1 MNEKIETK
9 PITLTPFKRF
19 CMTIGELPSSYLE
32 TMSYYEML
40 LWFTKYLGETVIPAI
55 NNNAE
60 AVTEVQN
67 LFLEL
72 QDYVNNYFDDL
83 NIQNEINNKLDDMAE
98 SGQLADI
105 IAQYIQLAGVL
116 AYNTK
121 AQMKAATNL
130 VEGSITKTL
139 GNTSYQDGQGAFYKV
154 REIQNTDV
162 VDDENI
168 IALSD
173 PDLIAEKIPYSSGY
187 DLQNQITTNTNAI
200 ADINNN
206 RSILLSDS
214 YFDWSPDETIVLNN
228 RYWKKFFDMEGIT
241 DYYAYNK
248 GGIGFYQKVDNE
260 NFLSILQNHYNDI
273 TNKDTIKYIFVFG
286 GYNDAFDDNTTI
298 TNINDAINEFV
309 AYCKINYPNAQVI
322 IGEIGYDTNL
332 DYAGTT
338 RRNKINNKVIPA
350 YCNTTYNSNNPYIYL
365 PNLNYCLHNK
375 DYMSTDGIHPN
386 TVGHN
391 ALANAVYSAFNK
403 GFEYLPINEEYVGA
417 LPADGNT
424 QENTNIQLY
433 VKNDIPLKTIR
444 LNNFVVSYTSNYP
457 TLSEDVGIVVGKFT
471 NSKTI
476 LPVYDVAFNC
486 TVLAQKSSDNTY
498 EVVPGKLNFIHD
510 GSITINVM
518 KLNSSKTNWDT
529 IPDVKYIQ
537 VFKQELAC
545 SMNVL

>member
-1 MNEKIETK
+1 MTYNQKI
-9 PITLTPFKRF
+9 PPFKWFILENFPYIEEDFDALTNWQLF
-19 CMTIGELPSSYLE
+19 CKLGKEMNKIIEKTNLTGEQVEQLTTAFNELKSYIDDYFENLD
-32 TMSYYEML
+32 
-40 LWFTKYLGETVIPAI
+40 
-55 NNNAE
+55 
-60 AVTEVQN
+60 VQ
-67 LFLEL
+67 
-72 QDYVNNYFDDL
+72 D
-83 NIQNEINNKLDDMAE
+83 EIDNKLDEMAE
-98 SGQLADI
+98 QGVLTDI
-105 IAQYIQLAGVL
+105 IAQYLQLAGVL
-116 AYNTK
+116 AYDNK
-121 AQMKAATNL
+121 QAMKQAQNL
-130 VEGSITKTL
+130 ADGSIAKTL
-139 GNTSYQDGQGAFYKV
+139 GKTTYQDGQGAFFKV
-154 REIQNTDV
+154 RQIQNTDV

-168 IALSD
+168 IALYD
-173 PDLIAEKIPYSSGY
+173 PDLVAEKIPYSSGY
-187 DLQNQITTNTNAI
+187 DLQNQISTNTNAI

-214 YFDWSPDETIVLNN
+214 YFDWSPDETIDLNN

-273 TNKDTIKYIFVFG
+273 QNKNTIKYIFVFG

-298 TNINDAINEFV
+298 QNINDAIDDFV

-350 YCNTTYNSNNPYIYL
+350 YCNTTYNSTNSYIYL

-391 ALANAVYSAFNK
+391 ALANAVHSAYHN

-444 LNNFVVSYTSNYP
+444 LNNFTVSFSSNYP
-457 TLSEDVGIVVGKFT
+457 TLSEGAGTVVGKIT

-476 LPVYDVAFNC
+476 LPVYDIPFDC
-486 TVLAQKSSDNTY
+486 TILAQKSSDNTY
-498 EVVPGKLNFIHD
+498 ELVPGKLSFTQD
-510 GSITINVM
+510 GSITLNAM
-518 KLNSSKTNWDT
+518 KLNNGNTGWDT
-529 IPDVKYIQ
+529 IPDVKYVQ
-537 VFKQELAC
+537 VFSKELTC